1 MPEPIPLGF
10 IRAGT
15 APSGLTV
22 QENEVSFNVNTGSVK
37 GENITRAAPGLLPAL
52 ISVSDLNGGLNY
64 LDICQ
69 KSVEANI
76 EAVRLIRDGIPAVLK
91 GSEQI
96 FVLEYRCAGAE
107 YVSSYYV
114 SVTPLQLSGGGVFIS
129 HANITRHIERLRQH
143 SNSEQDYSALIENA
157 LNIVEILDSR
167 RKVLYVNQALKRV
180 LGYAPE
186 NLTGDFILGR
196 IHPSDRNRIRRMLRQ
211 LQEERDLPRAAVR
224 SRPGLGCRVRV
235 DVPIGY
241 P

>member
-1 MPEPIPLGF
+1 MPEPTLPGF
-10 IRAGT
+10 IRAKT
-15 APSGLTV
+15 RPSGLTAH
-22 QENEVSFNVNTGSVK
+22 ENEVSFNVTTESAKSEDIIRAVLGS
-37 GENITRAAPGLLPAL
+37 LPAL
-52 ISVSDLNGGLNY
+52 ISVADLNGGLNY

-107 YVSSYYV
+107 YVSCYYV
-114 SVTPLQLSGGGVFIS
+114 TVTPLQLSGGGVLIS

-157 LNIVEILDSR
+157 LNIVEILDSQR
-167 RKVLYVNQALKRV
+167 RVLYVNQALKRV

-186 NLTGDFILGR
+186 NLIGDFILDR
-196 IHPSDRNRIRRMLRQ
+196 IHPRDRNRIRRMLRQ

-224 SRPGLGCRVRV
+224 SRPGLGCQVRV